1 MEKEVEELPLK
12 HDAGGTPPDPSAN
25 SFPLGK
31 LLALSRPGLVSAK
44 PAKGNTVSIFISPW
58 ERVIKEAAQI
68 PKESHSSG
76 FSFLN

>member
-1 MEKEVEELPLK
+1 MEKVKELPLK
-12 HDAGGTPPDPSAN
+12 HDAAGTPPGPPPSN

-44 PAKGNTVSIFISPW
+44 PAKGNTVSIFIFPW
-58 ERVIKEAAQI
+58 ERVIKETAQI